1 MVEGLLGSSAMTAP
15 FHLPTDPLPRFLAIY
30 DTARDSGR
38 WYEKQSNSL
47 RHASLALTTVDG
59 RPGELVRKMRSVAS
73 ELKSASSAFS
83 PMQSAMRYVFASHL
97 VSLGIAPSRLLVEQE
112 RLRGYLREERLPRS
126 TRAYVVITAL
136 VLMEQSMDQDGRP
149 RISREQVAR
158 MAQVY
163 RAFKDDHKWI
173 TGADDLAAAA
183 LLSEEGSHPRAV
195 ASHAEAIYQGLRA
208 RRYSRG
214 NALQMV
220 SHLLCLH
227 TDPADRVVRRF
238 DEIYQAFKGR
248 GLWMMETDYDE
259 IAALCFTDVSAS
271 AIVER
276 TLKLRQELRAK
287 NYRLGKNESFS
298 VAACLAM
305 LDLLNDH
312 RTAHDI
318 TAFTMIVRVQ
328 AIVQAQQAAVA
339 ASAAGGAAAASG

>member
-1 MVEGLLGSSAMTAP
+1 MMAP
-15 FHLPTDPLPRFLAIY
+15 FHLPADPLPRFLAIY
-30 DTARDSGR
+30 DAARDSGR

-47 RHASLALTTVDG
+47 RHASLALTTVEG

-73 ELKSASSAFS
+73 ELKSSSGAFS
-83 PMQSAMRYVFASHL
+83 PMQSAMRYVFAAHL
-97 VSLGIAPSRLLVEQE
+97 VSLDIAPSRLMVEQE

-126 TRAYVVITAL
+126 TRAYVVIAAL

-183 LLSEEGSHPRAV
+183 LISEEGSHPRAV
-195 ASHAEAIYQGLRA
+195 ASHAEDIYLALRA

-214 NALQMV
+214 NALQAV

-227 TDPADRVVRRF
+227 SESADRVVRRF
-238 DEIYQAFKGR
+238 DEIFQAFRGR
-248 GLWMMETDYDE
+248 GLWMMESDYDE
-259 IAALCFTDVSAS
+259 IAALCFTDVSTA
-271 AIVER
+271 AIVDR
-276 TLKLRQELRAK
+276 TLKLRQDLREK
-287 NYRLGKNESFS
+287 KYRLGKNENFS

-328 AIVQAQQAAVA
+328 AIVQAQQAATA
-339 ASAAGGAAAASG
+339 ASAAGGAAAAG